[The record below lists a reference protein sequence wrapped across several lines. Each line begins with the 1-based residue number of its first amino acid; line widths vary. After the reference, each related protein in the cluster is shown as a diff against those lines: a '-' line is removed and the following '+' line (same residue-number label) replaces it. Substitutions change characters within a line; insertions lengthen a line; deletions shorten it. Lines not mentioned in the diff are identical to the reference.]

1 METAETPVEET
12 EAKVPS
18 EITEQSETQE
28 IGDVAADSPEEPK
41 VSRRDRRAERRIA
54 RLTARN
60 AELAEKLEA
69 EQKRFDQIEAR
80 LDSMAQPKARP
91 QRDDFESDED
101 YEDALVDHRLEM
113 KQPKPTQPEDPRPGA
128 VDQALVDRFQGFID
142 ETDKTVPGFADM
154 VTKAHFPLTDHALN
168 DIIEMG
174 EDGADVFTN
183 LNTNPTEAMR
193 ISRLSPREQTIEL
206 EKIADSLDVKS
217 SAPDPITPVT
227 GNDQPTVD
235 EHKLSDEAWIR
246 RRNKKVFGF

>member
-1 METAETPVEET
+1 METTETPVEET

-18 EITEQSETQE
+18 GITEQSETQE

-60 AELAEKLEA
+60 AELAEKLES

-80 LDSMAQPKARP
+80 LDSMTQPKARP

-113 KQPKPTQPEDPRPGA
+113 KQSKPTQPEDPRPGA

-235 EHKLSDEAWIR
+235 ENKLSDEAWIR